1 MLPSPCLVFT
11 CALPLVSFLSSRAP
25 RTGYQIQGS
34 QTPCISYQS
43 PGKTSNAALASWY
56 WSCQG
61 KHNIGKHWMEQCFA
75 HKEKRQRKVS
85 SSSVCQSLVA
95 SRALPASVMAG
106 WPVCTPLSYSSRGTQ
121 TWKLW
126 YDSGPLTDILK
137 QNKGTL
143 AEPQTGKDIPVQ
155 SDKPGIG
162 HMGSLSLVKKYSRPK
177 AHFYV
182 TEWDLKYCMH
192 EAAFPNNSFL
202 KLLDYLS
209 FFPLDFDFL

>member
-11 CALPLVSFLSSRAP
+11 CALPRVSFLSSRAP

-34 QTPCISYQS
+34 RTPFISYQS

-85 SSSVCQSLVA
+85 SSSVCRSLVA

-106 WPVCTPLSYSSRGTQ
+106 RPVCTPLIAAEGPRPEGCGMTQ
-121 TWKLW
+121 
-126 YDSGPLTDILK
+126 G
-137 QNKGTL
+137 
-143 AEPQTGKDIPVQ
+143 
-155 SDKPGIG
+155 
-162 HMGSLSLVKKYSRPK
+162 R
-177 AHFYV
+177 
-182 TEWDLKYCMH
+182 
-192 EAAFPNNSFL
+192 
-202 KLLDYLS
+202 
-209 FFPLDFDFL
+209 